1 MKANRLSVCAISAL
15 ALAAALAHP
24 AVAQDGTDDIIVLD
38 PVTLSANRTATEAS
52 RTGTSVS
59 VIDRA
64 DVQDTGSLSPVQ
76 SLADLPGVSF
86 SQQGGLGQSANLRI
100 RGADTRYIAVYFD
113 GIRITDPSS
122 TQTAL
127 DYGTLPGMDIA
138 RVEVLRGSQSA
149 LWGGSAV
156 GGVINFSSVEAIEEG
171 THQEVVVQ
179 AGDMGTAALSYSLT
193 QKTGDLET
201 ALTVSHSQTDGYSAA
216 RIGTEKDG
224 AEISR
229 LSLTGKYH
237 VNDVLTLGA
246 AAFAQYSHVDYDG
259 YDPFTYTLE
268 DQANTLRRQ
277 ETGARLFAEVVAG
290 NTTHV
295 FDLTRYNIGRVYQ
308 DEISPGTYDAHR
320 TTLGWTATT
329 EVSDQIK
336 LVYGADWMREE
347 ASYTNLTSGAAD
359 TRQYGAFAQLLWAPR
374 DDLDLAATLR
384 RDEHSAYGGFTSGR
398 LALAYRPAEGTT
410 LRAAV
415 ATGFRA
421 PSIDELYGDYPAFF
435 FHGNPNMTPEE
446 STSYELGIEQEFG
459 DTARLTATLFRLNID
474 NLIATTADY
483 SSLENVAGQS
493 VRQGLE
499 LGGSV
504 DLGDRVTLGLSYTY
518 IDAVRA
524 TGTRLALVPRH
535 DLTLKLDA
543 KVTEAMKAGVS
554 VHYVADRL
562 DDFAAFQMPDY
573 TVVDARVSYDLGEG
587 AEVWGGIGNLF
598 DREYQTSNGF
608 AAPGRTVYVG
618 LRKSF

>member
-1 MKANRLSVCAISAL
+1 MKVCAISAL
-15 ALAAALAHP
+15 ALAAAMAHP
-24 AVAQDGTDDIIVLD
+24 AWAQDGEDDIIVLD
-38 PVTLSANRTATEAS
+38 PVTLSANRTETEAS

-59 VIDRA
+59 VVTKA
-64 DVQDTGSLSPVQ
+64 EVQETGSLSPVHA
-76 SLADLPGVSF
+76 LADLPGVSF

-156 GGVINFSSVEAIEEG
+156 GGVVNFSSVEAVEEG
-171 THQEVVVQ
+171 THQEVAVQ
-179 AGDMGTAALSYSLT
+179 AGNLGTAALSYSLT

-216 RIGTEKDG
+216 AVGTEKDG
-224 AEISR
+224 AQISR

-237 VNDVLTLGA
+237 VNDTLTLGA

-259 YDPFTYTLE
+259 YDPFTFTLE
-268 DQANTLRRQ
+268 DQDNVMRRQ
-277 ETGARLFAEVVAG
+277 ETGARLFAEVTAG

-308 DEISPGTYDAHR
+308 DEVSPSSYDANR

-329 EVSDQIK
+329 ELSDQIK

-347 ASYTNLTSGAAD
+347 ASYTNLTSGSAD
-359 TRQYGAFAQLLWAPR
+359 TRQYGGFAQVLWAPR
-374 DDLDLAATLR
+374 DDLDVAATLR

-398 LALAYRPAEGTT
+398 LALAYRPAEGTAEGTT

-435 FHGNPNMTPEE
+435 FHGNPNLTPEE

-459 DTARLTATLFRLNID
+459 DHARLTATLFRLNID
-474 NLIATTADY
+474 NLIATTADF
-483 SSLENVAGQS
+483 SSLENVSGTS

-518 IDAVRA
+518 IDAKRA

-543 KVTEAMKAGVS
+543 KVTDRMKAGVS

-562 DDFAAFQMPDY
+562 DDFASFQMPDY
-573 TVVDARVSYDLGEG
+573 TVVDTRISYDLGEG

-598 DREYQTSNGF
+598 DEEYQTSNGF
-608 AAPGRTVYVG
+608 VAPGRTVYVG
-618 LRKSF
+618 LRKAF